1 MDLEKIRRNLS
12 GIVIKPTIPLIQRT
26 GLTPNSLTVIGL
38 LIHAAAALLI
48 INGYFIWAGITV
60 LFSGLF
66 DMLDGALAKNTNRV
80 SKFGAMLDSVS
91 DRMAEALVL
100 FSICYFYSLTGQIL
114 PILLSFTT
122 LTGSFLTSYI
132 RARAEGLGI
141 DCEVGWFTRAERV
154 VLISLGL
161 LINQIIVVL
170 AVLTV
175 LTFFTVVERLVH
187 VHKQGKLG
195 RDDNNER

>member
-12 GIVIKPTIPLIQRT
+12 GVVIKPTIPLLKRSC
-26 GLTPNSLTVIGL
+26 LTPNSLTVIGL
-38 LIHAAAALLI
+38 AINTAAAILI
-48 INGYFIWAGITV
+48 MNGYFVWAGITI
-60 LFSGLF
+60 LFSGIF
-66 DMLDGALAKNTNRV
+66 DMLDGALAKYTNRV

-91 DRMAEALVL
+91 DRIAEALVL
-100 FSICYFYSLTGQIL
+100 FAICYFYSRTRQNL

-141 DCEVGWFTRAERV
+141 DCKVGWFTRAERV

-161 LINQIIVVL
+161 LINQVIIVL
-170 AVLTV
+170 AILTV
-175 LTFFTVVERLVH
+175 LTFFTVAERLVH
-187 VHKQGKLG
+187 VNKQGKLEKG
-195 RDDNNER
+195 N